1 MGWRLLSPRGLGYGD
16 SHAQQRLRTGQS
28 WQCQPTHGG
37 KTPVSMAARVAGGPV
52 AVELGLP
59 RRRQHVEAEPEVG
72 LVSEAVRGRRVAI
85 DRELWIESWSEASTW
100 RSEYFR
106 AAVLGVDH
114 AEAAVGRALDE
125 VERADQVPVEN
136 LARRLVDE
144 RYGKNVEGR

>member
-1 MGWRLLSPRGLGYGD
+1 VPADTRREDARLDGGEALGGQAVEADVGRG
-16 SHAQQRLRTGQS
+16 
-28 WQCQPTHGG
+28 
-37 KTPVSMAARVAGGPV
+37 VAGGPV